1 MVRVEHTNWFTIEN
15 VFVFAPQEPVN
26 SLINLAAV
34 TGEEMRYKNLPYTL
48 IDFPGE
54 YDLDWVSVLCFAGR
68 EEKLNYLL
76 DVSGT
81 KIAILQSP
89 EILEQN
95 TELSDAQVWL
105 YTDDL
110 ISNKLDQ
117 LELEGERIKL
127 Q

>member
-1 MVRVEHTNWFTIEN
+1 
-15 VFVFAPQEPVN
+15 
-26 SLINLAAV
+26 
-34 TGEEMRYKNLPYTL
+34 
-48 IDFPGE
+48 
-54 YDLDWVSVLCFAGR
+54 
-68 EEKLNYLL
+68 
-76 DVSGT
+76 VSGT